1 MSVPNDIV
9 KAKTCCFTGHRGR
22 DLPFGGDRNSV
33 GMKNLISVLYLK
45 IEEAGKDGFDTF
57 ISGMADGVDMICAEI
72 VYDLMQQGHGIR
84 LICAVPYPGQ
94 SREIKNL
101 RDRYLY
107 GLLTGSC
114 PTLFVSGSYSKDC
127 YKERNQFMVDSSS
140 RIIAVLKNKE
150 KGSGTIQTIN
160 MAKRA
165 GIDCRI
171 VRLDDNPLFYIG
183 S

>member
-1 MSVPNDIV
+1 
-9 KAKTCCFTGHRGR
+9 
-22 DLPFGGDRNSV
+22 
-33 GMKNLISVLYLK
+33 
-45 IEEAGKDGFDTF
+45 
-57 ISGMADGVDMICAEI
+57 
-72 VYDLMQQGHGIR
+72 
-84 LICAVPYPGQ
+84 
-94 SREIKNL
+94 
-101 RDRYLY
+101 
-107 GLLTGSC
+107 
-114 PTLFVSGSYSKDC
+114 
-127 YKERNQFMVDSSS
+127 MVDSSS